1 MRHPRPDPFN
11 SYATFPC
18 RQRSPSHPLYPF
30 RPDLNVQDAG
40 PVDFDRG
47 QTNRNTA
54 AFFQRGAFSFPIF
67 SSRFHRASRTLCEER
82 SAMDARPPAVVGRHV
97 RFAAGVPPVKED
109 YISSSSLPWYR
120 QKKWRMFMLVAA
132 IFFIG
137 IVVGGIVGGIVASRV
152 IDENSQSVGT
162 EASTVMT
169 LPTST
174 SSSLFGSPAQST
186 SGDAAAPSESTSIAG
201 AVPTSSSS

>member
-1 MRHPRPDPFN
+1 
-11 SYATFPC
+11 
-18 RQRSPSHPLYPF
+18 
-30 RPDLNVQDAG
+30 
-40 PVDFDRG
+40 
-47 QTNRNTA
+47 
-54 AFFQRGAFSFPIF
+54 
-67 SSRFHRASRTLCEER
+67 
-82 SAMDARPPAVVGRHV
+82 MDARPPAVVGRHV

-120 QKKWRMFMLVAA
+120 QKKWKMFMLVAA

-152 IDENSQSVGT
+152 IDENGQSVGT
-162 EASTVMT
+162 GASAVTV
-169 LPTST
+169 PTST

-201 AVPTSSSS
+201 AVPTSSRS